1 MVSQLLYWLPD
12 FLNYFIIGTF
22 CIITITIRI
31 TIWKV
36 LKLLEGFSSS
46 GDENGADKY
55 SNFNWTCYKSLSRH
69 KWEKEKKQE
78 RLVILGMLI
87 NIHELLS
94 LASILIITG
103 LLSTVSSKLES
114 AIVKEHR
121 RVSLCCIIVLSK
133 HMIGY
138 WFFVKGCR
146 LDRILSSQGPS
157 LPGITSLSR
166 FFSFSRFCRERDL
179 LQVQIS
185 IENAHISIQLLHTIQ
200 VNMQSC

>member
-1 MVSQLLYWLPD
+1 M
-12 FLNYFIIGTF
+12 G
-22 CIITITIRI
+22 ITVVERRHASDGLAT
-31 TIWKV
+31 
-36 LKLLEGFSSS
+36 
-46 GDENGADKY
+46 
-55 SNFNWTCYKSLSRH
+55 SLSRG
-69 KWEKEKKQE
+69 KNGRRKNKRE

-87 NIHELLS
+87 NIHELSS

-138 WFFVKGCR
+138 WFFIKGCR

-157 LPGITSLSR
+157 LPSITSLSR
-166 FFSFSRFCRERDL
+166 FCFLLPFLPRERL
-179 LQVQIS
+179 VAS
-185 IENAHISIQLLHTIQ
+185 PCVRGRMTFKGIESIQIGCFATAVCIRQ
-200 VNMQSC
+200 TDIPQNKG

>member
-1 MVSQLLYWLPD
+1 MLVDLLQVSLAAKT
-12 FLNYFIIGTF
+12 G
-22 CIITITIRI
+22 
-31 TIWKV
+31 
-36 LKLLEGFSSS
+36 EG
-46 GDENGADKY
+46 
-55 SNFNWTCYKSLSRH
+55 
-69 KWEKEKKQE
+69 KKRE

-87 NIHELLS
+87 NIHELSS

-146 LDRILSSQGPS
+146 LDRILSSQRYRLPS
-157 LPGITSLSR
+157 ITSLSR

-179 LQVQIS
+179 LQVQ
-185 IENAHISIQLLHTIQ
+185 HVRKLPVTYHLLMRRIKCFSLPRKLGIRTLVQ
-200 VNMQSC
+200 KVSQSCIIIYSF

>member
-1 MVSQLLYWLPD
+1 MGHP
-12 FLNYFIIGTF
+12 
-22 CIITITIRI
+22 
-31 TIWKV
+31 
-36 LKLLEGFSSS
+36 
-46 GDENGADKY
+46 
-55 SNFNWTCYKSLSRH
+55 WTCYKSLSRQ
-69 KWEKEKKQE
+69 KREKEKKRE

-87 NIHELLS
+87 NIHELSS

-138 WFFVKGCR
+138 WFFVKECR

-157 LPGITSLSR
+157 LPSITSLSLS
-166 FFSFSRFCRERDL
+166 FFPSPVFAAREACCKSRSSFTLTDFFFFFWCS
-179 LQVQIS
+179 
-185 IENAHISIQLLHTIQ
+185 
-200 VNMQSC
+200 